1 MPVRFE
7 IIGGSGWI
15 RIERPE
21 RLNALDAPTLDAM
34 TDAID
39 ACCADS
45 GIRSIVI
52 IGEGGRAFSTGGDLK
67 QLRQDQIDG
76 SPKRAEIAAERLY
89 DRLRDCAR
97 PVVAAVDGYCLGAG
111 FELALLS
118 DIVVATETSQ
128 FGLSEVRF
136 SLMPDAGLIEL
147 PRRIPANAARA
158 LLLTGQPI
166 SATRAHQLGL
176 VAELARNRAGMLEQT
191 ESLLASLALAAP
203 CAVAAYKQVLSAGDG
218 VARDAARRERT
229 KAWASLAATRD
240 REEGLVAYLERRLP
254 NWAGR

>member
-45 GIRSIVI
+45 GIRSLVI

-118 DIVVATETSQ
+118 D
-128 FGLSEVRF
+128 
-136 SLMPDAGLIEL
+136 
-147 PRRIPANAARA
+147 
-158 LLLTGQPI
+158 
-166 SATRAHQLGL
+166 
-176 VAELARNRAGMLEQT
+176 
-191 ESLLASLALAAP
+191 
-203 CAVAAYKQVLSAGDG
+203 
-218 VARDAARRERT
+218 
-229 KAWASLAATRD
+229 
-240 REEGLVAYLERRLP
+240 
-254 NWAGR
+254 